1 MKTIELTKRHDV
13 YDLLAEDELETVTR
27 IFLEALYREKN
38 IQPEFFSIETH
49 VKVFQRV
56 LEGVK

>member
-1 MKTIELTKRHDV
+1 MKAELTKIHDV
-13 YDLLAEDELETVTR
+13 YDLLTKDELETVAR
-27 IFLEALYREKN
+27 IFLEALCREKN
-38 IQPEFFSIETH
+38 IQPDLYSIETH